1 MNRSFAIAVGLF
13 LISFAARAAGE
24 ASGNPGT
31 PRPASD
37 ALRRTLLDTDHKPKT
52 GWEGYDFILN
62 RSVDG
67 QETWLEKNTG
77 GWNWKRVAKVSFTV
91 RGNELMLAVPR
102 AALGLSGTED
112 FTLDFK
118 WWDNAQK
125 SGDIMDTYLS
135 GDAAPDGRFNFRYEG
150 DTTKR

>member
-1 MNRSFAIAVGLF
+1 MNRSFVIAVGLF

-37 ALRRTLLDTDHKPKT
+37 ALWRTLLDTDHKPKT
-52 GWEGYDFILN
+52 SWEGYDFILN

-91 RGNELMLAVPR
+91 RGAGFKRHRRFHVGFQVVGQRVEVGRNHGHLFERRCRAGQAV
-102 AALGLSGTED
+102 
-112 FTLDFK
+112 
-118 WWDNAQK
+118 
-125 SGDIMDTYLS
+125 
-135 GDAAPDGRFNFRYEG
+135 
-150 DTTKR
+150 